1 MFGKSRSLY
10 STIRPLFLRPLST
23 NANASSHL
31 TNKQKI
37 LAAALPHVHA
47 HGWTERAIAE
57 GVLTSNLPPSYIGL
71 IADKQSEVIHYF
83 MNDCNEKLSKAFQ
96 EKNIES
102 ENLSH
107 AQVME
112 WGIRTRLEMNIP
124 YVRSQRWHEGMALGA
139 MPANTFE
146 TANHLEKM
154 VKIIEGGMMRCSDKD
169 SKHPAG
175 TTFSFGLLERGA
187 IGALYVAT
195 ELHLL
200 SDGSAEYQE
209 SWSFLRQRVQ
219 ELELAARAQGS
230 NVRHFPSSDI
240 FVAGTA
246 IASSLGGAVFSLLAP
261 SSTATCGLSSVAGGV
276 IPQIMSFVQQPS
288 SVDSTIGTKAQDYD
302 FSDLPPFETEEQKDG
317 LKQ

>member
-1 MFGKSRSLY
+1 
-10 STIRPLFLRPLST
+10 
-23 NANASSHL
+23 
-31 TNKQKI
+31 
-37 LAAALPHVHA
+37 
-47 HGWTERAIAE
+47 
-57 GVLTSNLPPSYIGL
+57 
-71 IADKQSEVIHYF
+71 

-139 MPANTFE
+139 MPVNTFQ

-154 VKIIEGGMMRCSDKD
+154 VKIIEGGMMRCSNQD

-175 TTFSFGLLERGA
+175 QTSSFGLLERGA

-209 SWSFLRQRVQ
+209 TWSFLKQRVQ

-230 NVRHFPSSDI
+230 NVRYFPSSDI

-261 SSTATCGLSSVAGGV
+261 SSSTATCGLSSVAGGV
-276 IPQIMSFVQQPS
+276 IPQIMNFVQQPS